1 MSVNPKT
8 EKRKARIKAIAKG
21 DIFIAGEQKRSIMF
35 LNDWYGLI
43 YAFPLILWRAW
54 VDTKARYK
62 RSILGPYWLSI
73 GTFTFVVGYSILAG
87 LLFQRP
93 LKEFL
98 GYIACG
104 VIAWQFISTSL
115 AEGAKLYV
123 SNEREIGSVRVN
135 YLGLAVKLMLKGL
148 IGFAHSLPVVL
159 VVVFF
164 TDTINL
170 NTLMVIPG
178 ILILVF
184 TLTPIAAALGTLA
197 ARYRDLEQ
205 LVVMFNQFFF
215 YMTPILW
222 KAEMLGTGYGRW
234 VAYGNPLY
242 YALSIIRMPLMGEP
256 VPIEIWIGAIC
267 CMLLSMVLGFSIYAR
282 FRQRIPFWI

>member
-1 MSVNPKT
+1 MSINPNT
-8 EKRKARIKAIAKG
+8 EKRKARIKAVAEGNIY
-21 DIFIAGEQKRSIMF
+21 IAGERKRSIMF
-35 LNDWYGLI
+35 VNDWYGLM

-164 TDTINL
+164 TDSC
-170 NTLMVIPG
+170 IP
-178 ILILVF
+178 VSRF
-184 TLTPIAAALGTLA
+184 
-197 ARYRDLEQ
+197 
-205 LVVMFNQFFF
+205 
-215 YMTPILW
+215 
-222 KAEMLGTGYGRW
+222 
-234 VAYGNPLY
+234 
-242 YALSIIRMPLMGEP
+242 
-256 VPIEIWIGAIC
+256 GAIGC
-267 CMLLSMVLGFSIYAR
+267 DV
-282 FRQRIPFWI
+282 